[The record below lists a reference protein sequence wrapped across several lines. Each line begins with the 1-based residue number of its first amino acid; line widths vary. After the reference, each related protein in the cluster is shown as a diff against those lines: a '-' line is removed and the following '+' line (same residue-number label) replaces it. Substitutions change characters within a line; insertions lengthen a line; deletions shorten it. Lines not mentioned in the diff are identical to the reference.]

1 MPTSYD
7 EEERIYHKGFREG
20 YAAALEQ
27 SERFGTARVRKEGA
41 LSRPSPK
48 PKRKASPANK
58 KYGAAFRK
66 VSPRFKTKSGK
77 WKKNGFKNAVK
88 AAHKLARRK

>member
-1 MPTSYD
+1 MPWSD
-7 EEERIYHKGFREG
+7 EYAEAYSRGFDSG
-20 YAAALEQ
+20 YKAALA
-27 SERFGTARVRKEGA
+27 TARRDIGSD
-41 LSRPSPK
+41 LGDPRPSPK

>member
-1 MPTSYD
+1 MPWSD
-7 EEERIYHKGFREG
+7 EYAEAYSRGFDSG
-20 YAAALEQ
+20 YKAALA
-27 SERFGTARVRKEGA
+27 TARRDIGSD
-41 LSRPSPK
+41 LGDSRPSPK

>member
-1 MPTSYD
+1 VTTEVTRLSNDWERGYD
-7 EEERIYHKGFREG
+7 AG
-20 YAAALEQ
+20 YRAAL
-27 SERFGTARVRKEGA
+27 SAHKIHSPGLERA
-41 LSRPSPK
+41 SRQDSTPSPK

-77 WKKNGFKNAVK
+77 WKKDGFKNAVR
-88 AAHKLARRK
+88 AAHKLAKR

>member
-1 MPTSYD
+1 MPTD
-7 EEERIYHKGFREG
+7 EWERG
-20 YAAALEQ
+20 YSAGYRAAHRTDVRDIT
-27 SERFGTARVRKEGA
+27 SERGD
-41 LSRPSPK
+41 SRPSPK

-88 AAHKLARRK
+88 AAHKLAKRK